1 MLKHS
6 VTFTALSMIA
16 FLLHSGQM
24 HSATFTMHFT
34 LAACCHGCI
43 INAFDGPSAFRCI
56 HVHSRIVHYAAFDGP
71 SAFRNIHVHSTKMH
85 YAAFEGVDC
94 ITLHSGACEVCRI
107 PFFKCFIFDIYVPL
121 HTHMATDGTSWTLQT
136 IVGDPEGFR

>member
-1 MLKHS
+1 MLHSMGHLHFVTFTFILQKCIMLHSRGCIALYYILVHSGLFAFYTIVNHFCAYSKNAFKDSCMLMHS
-6 VTFTALSMIA
+6 VPFTALSMIA

-56 HVHSRIVHYAAFDGP
+56 HVHSRIVH
-71 SAFRNIHVHSTKMH
+71 
-85 YAAFEGVDC
+85 
-94 ITLHSGACEVCRI
+94 
-107 PFFKCFIFDIYVPL
+107 
-121 HTHMATDGTSWTLQT
+121 
-136 IVGDPEGFR
+136 